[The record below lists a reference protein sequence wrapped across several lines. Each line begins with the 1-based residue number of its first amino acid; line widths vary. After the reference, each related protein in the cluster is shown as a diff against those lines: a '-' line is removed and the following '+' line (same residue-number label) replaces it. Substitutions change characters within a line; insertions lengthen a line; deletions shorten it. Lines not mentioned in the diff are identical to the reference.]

1 MFLLIENIY
10 IEVSADTGVIAIMT
24 INEWMLLLL
33 ACLAGAA
40 SPGPSLALLIR
51 SVIIDGR
58 AAGVIFSLAHGAGIL
73 MYACL
78 VVTGLETILLN
89 SPRTLFVLQVVGCI
103 FLFWL
108 AFKMI
113 VGNRMGTPEGKDSQP
128 QSKSSQPILKHAL
141 DGFLI
146 VFLNPKIAV
155 FFLAIFSQ
163 FLAED
168 QSIAIKAGM
177 VSVAWL
183 IDTGWYLFVTII
195 ATLPALAVLIKGYKG
210 QLELL
215 SGYSLILIC
224 SGLVWRLF

>member
-1 MFLLIENIY
+1 M
-10 IEVSADTGVIAIMT
+10 SADTSVRAIMT
-24 INEWMLLLL
+24 INEWMLLLF

-58 AAGVIFSLAHGAGIL
+58 TAGVIFSIAHGAGIL

-89 SPRTLFVLQVVGCI
+89 SPRTLFILQAAGCG
-103 FLFWL
+103 FLFWV

-113 VGNRMGTPEGKDSQP
+113 VGNRMDTPEGNDSQP
-128 QSKSSQPILKHAL
+128 QSKSSQPIFKHAL

-146 VFLNPKIAV
+146 VFFNPKIGA

-163 FLAED
+163 FLTEHQDIETKAGVV
-168 QSIAIKAGM
+168 SIAWI
-177 VSVAWL
+177 V
-183 IDTGWYLFVTII
+183 DTTWYLFVAQV
-195 ATLPALAVLIKGYKG
+195 ATLPIFVKFINSYKAKIELFIGYTLILVCFVLI
-210 QLELL
+210 
-215 SGYSLILIC
+215 
-224 SGLVWRLF
+224 WRFF